1 MITYHVKHFEVI
13 FWSILHYFKFVSNLV
28 LDCVFYDN
36 FRHGD
41 SIGQHV
47 LSILQY
53 YALMHDQSVPPS
65 VPVILQMGTTL
76 ATFIFQKIFLQR
88 ERGR

>member
-1 MITYHVKHFEVI
+1 MAIMITCHMKHFGVI
-13 FWSILHYFKFVSNLV
+13 FWSIWHSFKFVSNLV
-28 LDCVFYDN
+28 LDCVFHDN

-53 YALMHDQSVPPS
+53 YAHMHH
-65 VPVILQMGTTL
+65 
-76 ATFIFQKIFLQR
+76 
-88 ERGR
+88 